1 MQMSLIKNT
10 WSLCESHRRQV
21 ETRLIS
27 ERLIGRLPKPLLKG
41 SLIVIHYNIQYRR
54 LDGAGYLYKL
64 IESIKGN
71 EIHQTSL
78 QKIFIQQSFL

>member
-10 WSLCESHRRQV
+10 WSRCESHRRQV